1 MLLVNARAGISA
13 IHGLGLI
20 SGQLIVEGTTI
31 WQFQPG
37 FDVAVTEEEYAK
49 LPLNARSAIDYYSYH
64 CKAAGIHVLSSDDD
78 RFTNHA
84 DNPNSIFVGGVTIA
98 VRDIQPGEEVTMN
111 YVEFEEIPAL
121 PKVLISLVEERRRLL
136 ALPSQAGF

>member
-1 MLLVNARAGISA
+1 MLLVDAHAGTSE

-20 SGQLIVEGTTI
+20 AGQLIQKGTTI

-37 FDVAVTEEEYAK
+37 FDVVVTEEEYAK
-49 LPLNARSAIDYYSYH
+49 LPPNARRAIEYYSYH
-64 CKAAGIHVLSSDDD
+64 CKVAGIHVLSSDDD

-84 DNPNSIFVGGVTIA
+84 DDPNSIFVDGVTIA

-111 YVEFEEIPAL
+111 YDDFEVLPAL
-121 PKVLISLVEERRRLL
+121 PKALLPLVEGRLGL
-136 ALPSQAGF
+136 NFQAS

>member
-1 MLLVNARAGISA
+1 MLLVDCRAGISE

-20 SGQLIVEGTTI
+20 AGQFIAKGTTI

-37 FDVAVTEEEYAK
+37 FDVAVTEEEYAQ
-49 LPLNARSAIDYYSYH
+49 LPPNARKALDYYSYH

-78 RFTNHA
+78 RFTNHSE
-84 DNPNSIFVGGVTIA
+84 DPNSIFVGGVTIA

-111 YVEFEEIPAL
+111 YDEFEEIPAL
-121 PKVLISLVEERRRLL
+121 PEALMPLVEGRL
-136 ALPSQAGF
+136 ALSALQSLP

>member
-1 MLLVNARAGISA
+1 MLLVDCRAGISE

-20 SGQLIVEGTTI
+20 ASQLIAKGTTI

-37 FDVAVTEEEYAK
+37 FDVAVTEEDYAK
-49 LPLNARSAIDYYSYH
+49 LPPNARRALDYYSYH
-64 CKAAGIHVLSSDDD
+64 CKAAGIRVLSSDDD
-78 RFTNHA
+78 RFTNHS

-111 YVEFEEIPAL
+111 YDEFEEIPAL
-121 PKVLISLVEERRRLL
+121 PKALMPLVQGCLVYQGL
-136 ALPSQAGF
+136 AP

>member
-1 MLLVNARAGISA
+1 MLLVDARAGIST

-20 SGQLIVEGTTI
+20 AGQFIPKGTTI

-37 FDVAVTEEEYAK
+37 FDLAKTDAEYAQ
-49 LPLNARSAIDYYSYH
+49 LPPRAQEAFDYYSYH
-64 CKAAGIHVLSSDDD
+64 CKVAGIRVFSSDDD

-84 DNPNSIFVGGVTIA
+84 EEPNSIFVGGVTIA

-111 YVEFEEIPAL
+111 YDEFEEIPAL
-121 PKVLISLVEERRRLL
+121 PKVLLTLVD
-136 ALPSQAGF
+136 AGNRAFGPA